1 MDEEREEGGVSVRPR
16 WLLGTLRSGKHQH
29 GCVQAY
35 LLASLFPSMGLRE
48 GPTVKDLGGISY

>member
-1 MDEEREEGGVSVRPR
+1 MDEEREEGGVSVRPC
-16 WLLGTLRSGKHQH
+16 WLLGALRSGKHQH

-48 GPTVKDLGGISY
+48 GSTVKD